1 MVDGIEVI
9 VWCNTQLRLSK
20 ESGLLKGRFF
30 DEFVVIEEVEES
42 SCLPKQVV
50 AIYSSGGRC

>member
-9 VWCNTQLRLSK
+9 VWCDSQLRLSK
-20 ESGLLKGRFF
+20 ESGLLKDRFF
-30 DEFVVIEEVEES
+30 DEFVVIDEVEES

-50 AIYSSGGRC
+50 AIYYPGGRC